1 MDKKVQI
8 GVISVAGTPNN
19 SRIFAMI
26 MGEKDG
32 GRYFPI
38 IVSEAEAQSV
48 VVQIQK
54 ISVPRPTVHDVFADF
69 IRQSG
74 RSLEEVFIYNVLNGV
89 FYAHLIFSDGLVT
102 EARAADAVALS
113 LRFSCPVY
121 TLDSIIESENIVP
134 DIEHAIKKSVK
145 DEIEILNK
153 KLEQAVKAEDY
164 EKAAQLRDAIKEL
177 NKRDKNKEEDL

>member
-1 MDKKVQI
+1 MDNKVQI

-19 SRIFAMI
+19 NRIFAMI

-38 IVSEAEAQSV
+38 IVNEAEAQSV
-48 VVQIQK
+48 VVQIQR
-54 ISVPRPTVHDVFADF
+54 ISVPRPTVHDAFADF

-74 RSLEEVFIYNVLNGV
+74 RSLDEVFIYNVLNGV

-113 LRFSCPVY
+113 LRFSCPIY
-121 TLDSIIESENIVP
+121 TLESIIESENIVP
-134 DIEHAIKKSVK
+134 DIENAMKKSIK
-145 DEIEILNK
+145 NDIEILGK
-153 KLEQAVKAEDY
+153 KLEQAIKDEDY
-164 EKAAQLRDAIKEL
+164 EKAAELRDAIKEL
-177 NKRDKNKEEDL
+177 NNREKNKEEE